1 MDAVLNKALLRA
13 PWTGSGLSRHSP
25 MAFKC
30 ALAGGG
36 GRVPQPYR
44 VVIAGGRKKPSLIGM
59 DSKLSDSILLPERE
73 VR

>member
-1 MDAVLNKALLRA
+1 
-13 PWTGSGLSRHSP
+13 

-30 ALAGGG
+30 ELAGGG

-59 DSKLSDSILLPERE
+59 DSKLSDSILVPERE